1 MAGFTRR
8 DFLKGLCAAGVMGV
22 AAPALSSQRRRQD
35 WRAVVL
41 NRDRWLHLYRPATKE
56 AVRVYYYRRNQPA
69 GRRWQ
74 AKPYLQISKILR
86 DVEYDKSIR
95 MSPKL
100 IDLLYI
106 IQAYLKANGKPY
118 IIHITS
124 GYRTLEHNKRLR
136 GAASNSLHMQG
147 LAADITVPGIP
158 VSELSKLVKAIG
170 VGGVGIYPRKNFVHV
185 DVGRARTWTGGL
197 FEHDEALFAG
207 QDADFAGDEHD
218 DEGIDLASIELAGY
232 FPPQRLA

>member
-8 DFLKGLCAAGVMGV
+8 DFLMGLCAAGVMGV
-22 AAPALSSQRRRQD
+22 AAPAMASQRRRQD

-41 NRDRWLHLYRPATKE
+41 NRDRWLHLYRPASKE
-56 AVRVYYYRRNQPA
+56 TVRVYYYRRNQPA

-74 AKPYLQISKILR
+74 AKPYFQICKLLR
-86 DVEYDKSIR
+86 DVEYGRSIR

-106 IQAYLKANGKPY
+106 IQTYLKANGKPY

-124 GYRTLEHNKRLR
+124 GYRTPEHNKRLR
-136 GAASNSLHMQG
+136 GASSNSLHMQG

-185 DVGRARTWTGGL
+185 DVGRVRTWTGGL
-197 FEHDEALFAG
+197 FEHEEELFAG
-207 QDADFAGDEHD
+207 QGTFIEGEEHD
-218 DEGIDLASIELAGY
+218 DEDLDLACMVLADHVLPEG
-232 FPPQRLA
+232 LA

>member
-8 DFLKGLCAAGVMGV
+8 DFLLGLCAAGVMGV
-22 AAPALSSQRRRQD
+22 AAPAVASQRRRQD

-41 NRDRWLHLYRPATKE
+41 NRDRWLHLYRPASKE
-56 AVRVYYYRRNQPA
+56 TVRVYYYRRNQPT

-74 AKPYLQISKILR
+74 AKPYFQICKLLR
-86 DVEYDKSIR
+86 DVEYGQSIR

-118 IIHITS
+118 VIHITS
-124 GYRTLEHNKRLR
+124 GYRTPEHNKRLR

-185 DVGRARTWTGGL
+185 DVGRVRTWTGGL
-197 FEHDEALFAG
+197 FEEGEELFADIG
-207 QDADFAGDEHD
+207 PFTEGSDLD
-218 DEGIDLASIELAGY
+218 DEGLDLAHLA
-232 FPPQRLA
+232 LADTPEARA

>member
-8 DFLKGLCAAGVMGV
+8 DFLLGLCAAGVMGV
-22 AAPALSSQRRRQD
+22 AAPAVASQRRRQD

-41 NRDRWLHLYRPATKE
+41 NRDRWLHLYRPASKE
-56 AVRVYYYRRNQPA
+56 TVRVYYYRRNQPT
-69 GRRWQ
+69 GRRWL
-74 AKPYLQISKILR
+74 AKPYSQICKLLR
-86 DVEYDKSIR
+86 DVEYGQSIR

-118 IIHITS
+118 VIHITS
-124 GYRTLEHNKRLR
+124 GYRTPEHNKRLR

-185 DVGRARTWTGGL
+185 DVGRVRTWTGGL
-197 FEHDEALFAG
+197 FEQGEELFADLG
-207 QDADFAGDEHD
+207 PFTEGSELD
-218 DEGIDLASIELAGY
+218 DEGLDLAHLA
-232 FPPQRLA
+232 LAVTPEARA

>member
-8 DFLKGLCAAGVMGV
+8 DFLLGLCAAGVMGV
-22 AAPALSSQRRRQD
+22 AAPAVASQRRRQD

-41 NRDRWLHLYRPATKE
+41 NRDRWLHLYRPASKE
-56 AVRVYYYRRNQPA
+56 TVRVYYYRRNQPT
-69 GRRWQ
+69 GRRWL
-74 AKPYLQISKILR
+74 AKPYSQICKLLR
-86 DVEYDKSIR
+86 DVEYGQSIR

-118 IIHITS
+118 VIHITS
-124 GYRTLEHNKRLR
+124 GYRTPEHNKRLR

-185 DVGRARTWTGGL
+185 DVGRVRTWTGGL
-197 FEHDEALFAG
+197 FEQGEELFADLG
-207 QDADFAGDEHD
+207 PFT
-218 DEGIDLASIELAGY
+218 EGSELDGEGLDLAHLA
-232 FPPQRLA
+232 LADTPEARA

>member
-8 DFLKGLCAAGVMGV
+8 DFLLGLCAAGVMGV
-22 AAPALSSQRRRQD
+22 AAPAVASQRRRQD

-41 NRDRWLHLYRPATKE
+41 NRDRWLHLYRPASKE
-56 AVRVYYYRRNQPA
+56 TVRVYYYRRNQQT

-74 AKPYLQISKILR
+74 AKPYFQICKLLR
-86 DVEYDKSIR
+86 DVEYGQSIR

-106 IQAYLKANGKPY
+106 IQAYLKSNGKPY
-118 IIHITS
+118 VIHITS
-124 GYRTLEHNKRLR
+124 GYRTPEHNKRLR

-158 VSELSKLVKAIG
+158 VSELSKLVRAIG

-185 DVGRARTWTGGL
+185 DVGRVRTWTGGL
-197 FEHDEALFAG
+197 FEQGDELFADLSPFTEG
-207 QDADFAGDEHD
+207 SELD
-218 DEGIDLASIELAGY
+218 DEGLDLAHLA
-232 FPPQRLA
+232 LADTPEARA